1 MKLKKNACQYPLFWI
16 LLKRIFKKELLI
28 KILGELMIK
37 PSKFYEALKGN
48 GVDFFIGVPDSIL
61 KDFCAYVD
69 DNSNNHVIAANEG
82 NAVAIAAGYYLATR
96 RPALVYM
103 QNSGQGNAINPLV
116 SLADPDVYSIPMVL
130 LIGWRGEPGVKDE
143 PQHVKQGR
151 VTLSLLE
158 TLGIP
163 YELLP
168 KNQDEAESVLERAV
182 DVSLEKEIPYALVVG
197 KGTFEEYISKRKIEN
212 SYGLTREEAIDGIIG
227 SLGEKDIIIST
238 TGMPSRELFELRAA
252 KHQSHDKDFLTVGS
266 MGHASS
272 IALGVAMNTKKD
284 VYCLDGDGAAEM
296 HMGAMAVI
304 GNSHLGNFKHI
315 ILNNGCHDSV
325 GGQSTQG
332 FNINFPEI
340 ARACGYKLALRSDGD
355 TKDLIHKLGIIRG
368 EKSGPSLLEIRVK
381 RGSRRDLGRPTT
393 TPLQNRDEFMGN
405 LKNE

>member
-143 PQHVKQGR
+143 PQHVKQGKI
-151 VTLSLLE
+151 TLSLLN

-163 YELLP
+163 YEVLP
-168 KNQDEAESVLERAV
+168 DLIEEAGKSV
-182 DVSLEKEIPYALVVG
+182 EKAISISKEKSSPYALVV
-197 KGTFEEYISKRKIEN
+197 
-212 SYGLTREEAIDGIIG
+212 
-227 SLGEKDIIIST
+227 
-238 TGMPSRELFELRAA
+238 RELF
-252 KHQSHDKDFLTVGS
+252 SF
-266 MGHASS
+266 
-272 IALGVAMNTKKD
+272 
-284 VYCLDGDGAAEM
+284 
-296 HMGAMAVI
+296 
-304 GNSHLGNFKHI
+304 
-315 ILNNGCHDSV
+315 
-325 GGQSTQG
+325 
-332 FNINFPEI
+332 EI
-340 ARACGYKLALRSDGD
+340 
-355 TKDLIHKLGIIRG
+355 
-368 EKSGPSLLEIRVK
+368 EI
-381 RGSRRDLGRPTT
+381 
-393 TPLQNRDEFMGN
+393 
-405 LKNE
+405 